1 MCFPESP
8 EMRVIAYLAVFPLI
22 FPLLHGCA
30 GALGGTK
37 PFVLDLDPPP
47 GVELR
52 HPVAVGSIA
61 VAEHDQEVDSVG
73 TYHVGKFS
81 SSELADLRQS
91 LVDTLDRIAWP
102 AATHGVRPLG
112 IHLLVS
118 HYYVAHSNN
127 DGGVVAGI
135 DWALVSSPDEII
147 LSERFFASIQASDL
161 EGLNTLGKVKNA
173 LNAQVIRRVVE
184 KSLQLSADRTRTPDA
199 RTAHTYDTIEEA
211 VVGMPERL
219 TSVFGLPSLSTKK
232 VDWTTGAPAEPI
244 DWAEILTDAQ
254 E

>member
-1 MCFPESP
+1 
-8 EMRVIAYLAVFPLI
+8 MRAIGCLAVFPLI
-22 FPLLHGCA
+22 FPLLQGCA

-47 GVELR
+47 GLELR
-52 HPVAVGSIA
+52 HPVAVESIA
-61 VAEHDQEVDSVG
+61 VAEYVQEVDSVG
-73 TYHVGKFS
+73 TYHVGKFG

-102 AATHGVRPLG
+102 TATRGARPLG

-135 DWALVSSPDEII
+135 DWALVSSPDEMIF
-147 LSERFFASIQASDL
+147 SERFFASIQASDV
-161 EGLNTLGKVKNA
+161 EGLNTLGNAKNT
-173 LNAQVIRRVVE
+173 LNAQVVRRVVE
-184 KSLQLSADRTRTPDA
+184 MSLQLSADRTRTPDA

-211 VVGMPERL
+211 AAGLPERL
-219 TSVFGLPSLSTKK
+219 TSLFGLPSFSTKK

-244 DWAEILTDAQ
+244 DWAEILTEAQ